1 MDFLA
6 ALVIPWRQVLA
17 LLVVELVVQ
26 ATIVKADFYIYLSSY
41 IYYDGTYNLPVK
53 GPLYTTSLRK

>member
-1 MDFLA
+1 M
-6 ALVIPWRQVLA
+6 LA